1 MAACGDG
8 LTRENLRYQA
18 TRMDRVHV
26 PMLLADITFDTSP
39 TGYSPVEQMQLRRF
53 DGTRWRRHRQRL
65 AGRAGLTSAPTRRV
79 VRWGVCVLCARR
91 RVRQAAMMALRWAGL
106 SALLVATPVVVPP
119 SP

>member
-26 PMLLADITFDTSP
+26 PMLLAGITFDTSP
-39 TGYSPVEQMQLRRF
+39 TGYSPVEQMQPRRF
-53 DGTRWRRHRQRL
+53 DGTRW
-65 AGRAGLTSAPTRRV
+65 
-79 VRWGVCVLCARR
+79 R